1 MIMTINYQF
10 FLIYLKKS
18 FISNK
23 LMNNRN
29 IAKLF
34 KTKINSND
42 FLAFKSDNKWN
53 WVSRQ
58 YLNNMINNSIQI
70 LNDHS
75 VKPGDRIAFKGR
87 NSKEWIAWNLATLS
101 KGAIWVPMYPQQD
114 LTYSQHVINDC
125 QPKLLITNENISLQN
140 TKIIKEDIE
149 DLNYVE
155 IDSDIKCNDISTLV
169 YTSGT
174 TGKPKGVVLSHENI
188 LSNLDSIKERYP
200 DLSKNT
206 SLNILPWAHIYGLTC
221 ELYYNLL
228 NENKMALASSKENF
242 INEVR
247 EIKPDV
253 LFVVPKLLELIKNKL
268 SLLDQPLINNLLP
281 LVLNFL
287 FGGNIITLFC
297 GGAKLDKATRDF
309 YLNNGITISEG
320 YGCSETSP
328 MVSLNH
334 FNNKDAR
341 DIDSIGKI
349 LDKVIVEIINNQVC
363 VAGPNVMQG
372 YWNNPQA
379 NQEVFHYQD
388 GKRFYKTGDS
398 GYLKNNFLYLTG
410 RISENYKLNN
420 GKFVNVGELEEKLK
434 KYIQTNFI
442 VYGENMSNNILIVEK
457 PFDIKLDILNQEI
470 ESYLKIVKVIQI
482 EPEIMIKYLTPKM
495 SIKRKI
501 LIKDIIDNNL

>member
-1 MIMTINYQF
+1 M
-10 FLIYLKKS
+10 S
-18 FISNK
+18 
-23 LMNNRN
+23 NRN

-34 KTKINSND
+34 KSKINTMD
-42 FLAFKSDNKWN
+42 FLAFKDTNKWN
-53 WVSRQ
+53 WISRQ

-75 VKPGDRIAFKGR
+75 VTTGDRIAFKGR

-114 LTYSQHVINDC
+114 LTYSQHVIDDC
-125 QPKLLITNENISLQN
+125 KPKLLITNEDLQINN
-140 TKIIKEDIE
+140 TRIINSTIPN
-149 DLNYVE
+149 LNYL
-155 IDSDIKCNDISTLV
+155 DQDFDLKFNQISTLV

-174 TGKPKGVVLSHENI
+174 TGKPKGVILSHENI

-200 DLSKNT
+200 DLNNTT

-228 NENKMALASSKENF
+228 NDNKMALASSKETF
-242 INEVR
+242 IAEVR

-268 SLLDQPLINNLLP
+268 SILDQPLISKILP
-281 LVLNFL
+281 LVLDYLLGN
-287 FGGNIITLFC
+287 NIITLFC

-334 FNNKDAR
+334 FSNLNSR
-341 DIDSIGKI
+341 DIDSVGKI

-372 YWNNPQA
+372 YWNNPVA
-379 NQEVFHYQD
+379 NQEVFHYQNNQ
-388 GKRFYKTGDS
+388 KFYKTGDS
-398 GYLKNNFLYLTG
+398 GYIKNNYLYLTG
-410 RISENYKLNN
+410 RISENYKLSN
-420 GKFVNVGELEEKLK
+420 GKFVNVGEL
-434 KYIQTNFI
+434 
-442 VYGENMSNNILIVEK
+442 
-457 PFDIKLDILNQEI
+457 
-470 ESYLKIVKVIQI
+470 
-482 EPEIMIKYLTPKM
+482 
-495 SIKRKI
+495 
-501 LIKDIIDNNL
+501 